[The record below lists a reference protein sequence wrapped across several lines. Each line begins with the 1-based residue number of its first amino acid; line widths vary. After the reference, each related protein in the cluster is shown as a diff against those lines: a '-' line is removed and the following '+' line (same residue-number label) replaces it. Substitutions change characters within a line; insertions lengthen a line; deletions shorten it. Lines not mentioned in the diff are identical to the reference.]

1 MSTKSTKGVRK
12 LERPRPLR
20 SSSDTDKSPSSLL
33 SAAESM
39 AMSLDTNAQ
48 CSVNDEDLL
57 MEIEMLHVSLNNGN
71 YDSTIQAL
79 IANVCEALKV
89 KGATMES
96 SFQDQMD
103 CYFVTLRNASRDE
116 RLDAIA
122 RLRLLEVIE
131 LRASGWKGIDL
142 VEFFKCKFAE
152 SEPQQYQQQQ
162 HHQQQQTQQSQQQH
176 PMAPVAPATSPPLSL
191 QPTEVLKSSGKF
203 GKPAKIPGRNFLKDE
218 IVIRNSDSGK
228 VMGIKGRRVHMI
240 EELSDTVIS
249 FQRVNPGV
257 RDRLVQITGPSEETI
272 TRAKELIEDT
282 IRRNASPV
290 REMGDE
296 AANSYGMGAKETCQ
310 KPSLVHSYSMGD
322 ASIGEYTVAA
332 SVGRDTLRISGHKA
346 VLVKAA
352 KQFLEKYLLNHGE
365 LSEKVAAEMLS
376 APTEGSYMS
385 PEANM
390 PSSNRGM
397 SELCP
402 ETASWQGLGV
412 RRNSGPPS
420 SHTSSSSDEETYKQD
435 GEQEFSESNLQPM
448 AKCTSDSSDSVARFT
463 GLFEERHEP
472 EVWVQNVQSCLHHLS
487 QQKLT
492 GATAGDFIR
501 CGPILKE
508 YAGDLR
514 MEIPHLALLRFLLN
528 RLHHPL
534 CCTAGKPRVQQLQDP
549 GPEALWDHHPGT
561 PKDRVLT
568 GHLRHSRPGDY
579 LTVRMLQHEQF
590 SWLWNSSR
598 HLWQRQPA
606 QGISRP
612 HVFSRTNSFNI
623 TGGRSQAG
631 LGDHVS
637 QVFYTRKQEHAL
649 FPPET
654 SILKSGQNI
663 VKILHVVSI
672 VNTGDEDILL
682 GDPARGSPRPDS
694 LGHMDGSSR
703 TGESAHPWLEP
714 VAFWLSGSRIPS
726 VQIQFLQ
733 SSVGDSQIQRKGSF
747 PAAKTNTDL
756 GLALDQGKLTRFTSQ
771 HDADG
776 HSREGPFEKFDSHDR
791 HTSPRVQFR
800 GNGAPANFDASVDA
814 ARPFSPALFV
824 AASIASAAFTTS
836 SSGES
841 GSSWRCVCMPGL
853 FMLQAKQ
860 SRSKSSWSPKDEEK
874 RVNMSPK
881 HVSRSS
887 SVVKNLPAQIATK
900 TSSIVEVPGQPT
912 KQFKR
917 SGSSPEF
924 SAKADHPQVPSS
936 ASLDASDAP
945 IEPAAVR
952 KCYSRDALLQMSLSP
967 LATQMPP
974 DFPSL
979 DPEVANVMVKQ
990 HITPFDS
997 DGFRQRMMRQAS
1009 VSDFVSSSPVSS
1021 TPPRSDVSEVEDSSV
1036 A

>member
-390 PSSNRGM
+390 PSNNRGM

-435 GEQEFSESNLQPM
+435 GEQEFSE
-448 AKCTSDSSDSVARFT
+448 
-463 GLFEERHEP
+463 
-472 EVWVQNVQSCLHHLS
+472 
-487 QQKLT
+487 
-492 GATAGDFIR
+492 
-501 CGPILKE
+501 KE
-508 YAGDLR
+508 
-514 MEIPHLALLRFLLN
+514 
-528 RLHHPL
+528 
-534 CCTAGKPRVQQLQDP
+534 
-549 GPEALWDHHPGT
+549 
-561 PKDRVLT
+561 
-568 GHLRHSRPGDY
+568 
-579 LTVRMLQHEQF
+579 
-590 SWLWNSSR
+590 
-598 HLWQRQPA
+598 
-606 QGISRP
+606 
-612 HVFSRTNSFNI
+612 
-623 TGGRSQAG
+623 
-631 LGDHVS
+631 
-637 QVFYTRKQEHAL
+637 
-649 FPPET
+649 
-654 SILKSGQNI
+654 
-663 VKILHVVSI
+663 
-672 VNTGDEDILL
+672 
-682 GDPARGSPRPDS
+682 
-694 LGHMDGSSR
+694 
-703 TGESAHPWLEP
+703 
-714 VAFWLSGSRIPS
+714 
-726 VQIQFLQ
+726 
-733 SSVGDSQIQRKGSF
+733 
-747 PAAKTNTDL
+747 
-756 GLALDQGKLTRFTSQ
+756 
-771 HDADG
+771 
-776 HSREGPFEKFDSHDR
+776 
-791 HTSPRVQFR
+791 
-800 GNGAPANFDASVDA
+800 
-814 ARPFSPALFV
+814 
-824 AASIASAAFTTS
+824 
-836 SSGES
+836 
-841 GSSWRCVCMPGL
+841 
-853 FMLQAKQ
+853 
-860 SRSKSSWSPKDEEK
+860 
-874 RVNMSPK
+874 VNMSPK